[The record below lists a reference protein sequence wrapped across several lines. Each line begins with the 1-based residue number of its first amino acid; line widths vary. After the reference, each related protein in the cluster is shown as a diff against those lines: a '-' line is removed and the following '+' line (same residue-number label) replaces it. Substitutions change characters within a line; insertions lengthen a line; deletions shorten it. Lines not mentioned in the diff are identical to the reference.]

1 MAPRSKVERL
11 PEGARKTLEEWLV
24 EFNAGRIKLDD
35 VMTRF
40 ESLLEFNGI
49 TATDRPSRTAVYQ
62 HAQKFAALGERMK
75 RSQAFADAFAKEV
88 GPQLAEGKGMQV
100 LLQAFQSL
108 AFDMLGRM
116 DDEETFDAE
125 NLMFFAR
132 AVQAAAG
139 AQKTD
144 ADRAAKIRE
153 EERKRLQAEATKVVE
168 AVAKRTA
175 GGLSKEMVD
184 AIKAEILGIK

>member
-11 PEGARKTLEEWLV
+11 PEDARKTLEGWLV

-35 VMTRF
+35 VMERL
-40 ESLLEFNGI
+40 EGLLEFNGI
-49 TATDRPSRTAVYQ
+49 SAPAAPSRTAVYQ

-75 RSQAFADAFAKEV
+75 RSQMFADAFAKEV

-108 AFDMLGRM
+108 AFDMLGKM
-116 DDEETFDAE
+116 EDEDTFDPE

-153 EERKRLQAEATKVVE
+153 EARKSAAAAATKE
-168 AVAKRTA
+168 AKAA
-175 GGLSKEMVD
+175 GLS
-184 AIKAEILGIK
+184 AEKVKQIERAILGVDT